1 MTAANSLNISESGYC
16 VFDGVNVF
24 RGRTFQ
30 QGAGITITN
39 ANGLAGDTTISASG
53 SSTASFI
60 TVEIDLKVV
69 GITPLFTTSAILN
82 FWPINVIFIC
92 DSATSV
98 TGDGTYS
105 IGWAASY
112 DQLIASTGF
121 TPQVAGQF
129 ATNTVNSP
137 SEVIPPL
144 TSIAVNVTAGDSGTA
159 FTGRVAIV
167 GFYA

>member
-1 MTAANSLNISESGYC
+1 MTAANSLNISEAGYC

-39 ANGLAGDTTISASG
+39 ADGVAGDTTISASG
-53 SSTASFI
+53 STTASFI

-69 GITPLFTTSAILN
+69 GITPLFTTSATLN

-112 DQLIASTGF
+112 DQLISPNSF
-121 TPQVAGQF
+121 IPQVSGQF
-129 ATNTVNSP
+129 STNTVNSP
-137 SEVIPPL
+137 AEVIPPL
-144 TSIAVNVTAGDSGTA
+144 TTIAVNVSVGDSATV